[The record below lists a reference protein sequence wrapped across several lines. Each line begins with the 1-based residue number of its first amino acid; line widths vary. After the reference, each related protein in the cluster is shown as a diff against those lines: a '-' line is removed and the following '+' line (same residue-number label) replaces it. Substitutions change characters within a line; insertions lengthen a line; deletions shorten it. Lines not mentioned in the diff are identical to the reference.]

1 MVCVRIFIAA
11 YLHSRH
17 PTWLHA
23 KALFPDSRNKNI
35 ALSAVFLFFFG
46 NTNNKRYNSEMEQSK
61 TLKLTFAGGTGS
73 VTGANFLLEGEGKKF
88 LIDCGLAQGS
98 KQAEADNLK
107 PFIYDPASID
117 ALFITHAHIDHIGRI
132 PKLVHDGFKGVIYS
146 TIPTKDITELML
158 ADTANILSHSDHG
171 NNEVLKAIYTT
182 AMVEKSMSL
191 WQVIDY
197 HQDLTIGN
205 FIFRYR
211 DAGHVLGSGMLE
223 IMYNNKK
230 LIFTGDLGN
239 SPSPLL
245 RDTEPVKNVD
255 YLIMESVYGD
265 RNHIARDQRREKLE
279 ATIEDNYKRKGTL
292 VIPTFSLERAQELLF
307 EMDQLV
313 ENDRIPRMPIFFDS
327 PLGIRLTKVYGKFG
341 RYFNDFARKIIGE
354 GDDIFNFPGLKSTL
368 LTEESKEIL
377 RAPNPKIVI
386 AGSGMSNGGRILHH
400 EAHYLPN
407 PNDTLLLTGYQAQG
421 TMGRMIQ
428 DGAKSVHINGIDI
441 PVRANIVFI
450 DGYSGHKDSDH
461 LLEFVEQTADSLK
474 KVFVVMGEPKSS
486 LFLTQRL
493 RDHVGVNAFAPEQ
506 NDVVELD
513 CN

>member
-1 MVCVRIFIAA
+1 MQ
-11 YLHSRH
+11 S
-17 PTWLHA
+17 
-23 KALFPDSRNKNI
+23 
-35 ALSAVFLFFFG
+35 
-46 NTNNKRYNSEMEQSK
+46 SK

-98 KQAEADNLK
+98 KEAEASNLK
-107 PFIYDPASID
+107 PFIYDPSTID

-132 PKLVHDGFKGVIYS
+132 PKIIHDGFKGVIYS
-146 TIPTKDITELML
+146 TIPTKEITELML
-158 ADTANILSHSDHG
+158 EDTSNILSHTNHEGS
-171 NNEVLKAIYTT
+171 EILKEIYTKEMIDK
-182 AMVEKSMSL
+182 AMSL

-223 IMYNNKK
+223 INYNNKK

-245 RDTEPVKNVD
+245 RDTEPIKNVD

-265 RNHIARDQRREKLE
+265 RNHIARNERRNRFQE
-279 ATIEDNYKRKGTL
+279 AIQDNYKQKGTL

-313 ENDRIPRMPIFFDS
+313 EHDRVPEMPIFFDS
-327 PLGIRLTKVYGKFG
+327 PLAIRLTKIYSKYGK
-341 RYFNDFARKIIGE
+341 YFNDFARKQIGD
-354 GDDIFNFPGLKSTL
+354 GDNIFNFPGLHFTL
-368 LTEESKEIL
+368 LTEESKEIVHQHD
-377 RAPNPKIVI
+377 PKVVI

-400 EAHYLPN
+400 EANYLPN
-407 PNDTLLLTGYQAQG
+407 TNNTLLLTGYQAEG
-421 TMGRMIQ
+421 TLGRMIQ
-428 DGAKSVHINGIDI
+428 DGAKVVRISGQEIA
-441 PVRANIVFI
+441 VRAHIVFI

-461 LLEFVEQTADSLK
+461 LVEFVAQTADTLK

-493 RDHVGVNAFAPEQ
+493 RDHLGLDAFAPQQ

>member
-1 MVCVRIFIAA
+1 MNA
-11 YLHSRH
+11 
-17 PTWLHA
+17 
-23 KALFPDSRNKNI
+23 
-35 ALSAVFLFFFG
+35 
-46 NTNNKRYNSEMEQSK
+46 SK

-98 KQAEADNLK
+98 KQAEESNLK
-107 PFIYDPASID
+107 DFIYDPASID
-117 ALFITHAHIDHIGRI
+117 VLFITHAHIDHIGRI

-146 TIPTKDITELML
+146 TIPTKDITALML
-158 ADTANILSHSDHG
+158 EDTANILSHSKHDATG
-171 NNEVLKAIYTT
+171 VLKEIYSKEVIDK
-182 AMVEKSMSL
+182 AMSL

-197 HQDLTIGN
+197 HQDVTIGA
-205 FIFRYR
+205 FVFRYR

-223 IMYNNKK
+223 IIYNNKK

-245 RDTEPVKNVD
+245 RDTEPLKNVD

-265 RNHIARDQRREKLE
+265 RNHIARNERRVRFQE
-279 ATIEDNYKRKGTL
+279 TIQDNFKRRGTL

-313 ENDRIPRMPIFFDS
+313 ENDRVPQMPIFFDS
-327 PLGIRLTKVYGKFG
+327 PLAIRLTKIYAKYS
-341 RYFNDFARKIIGE
+341 RYFNDFARKQIGD
-354 GDDIFNFPGLKSTL
+354 GDDIFNFSGLKSTL

-400 EAHYLPN
+400 EANYLPDKN
-407 PNDTLLLTGYQAQG
+407 NTILLTGYQSVG
-421 TMGRMIQ
+421 TLGRLIE
-428 DGAKSVHINGIDI
+428 DGAKEIHISGQVV
-441 PVRANIVFI
+441 PVRAHVIFI

-461 LLEFVEQTADSLK
+461 LVQFVEQIADSVK

-486 LFLTQRL
+486 MFLTQRL
-493 RDHVGVNAFAPEQ
+493 RDYLGVSAFAPDE